1 MQLNRGLITG
11 FDAGHHHMLADL
23 PRPCDQ
29 GDQQRFANPFTAMRL
44 MDIHRVFYGMA
55 IAVLC
60 APVAE
65 RRIAD
70 RLVRAVHRHQHR
82 VARRLPFAD
91 PRRAI
96 GASTVCSFQMA
107 VLFNTASL

>member
-1 MQLNRGLITG
+1 MRPTSRNSSAVQLNRGLITG

-55 IAVLC
+55 IAV
-60 APVAE
+60 P
-65 RRIAD
+65 
-70 RLVRAVHRHQHR
+70 
-82 VARRLPFAD
+82 ARQSPNDA
-91 PRRAI
+91 
-96 GASTVCSFQMA
+96 
-107 VLFNTASL
+107 